1 MKLIME
7 SWRGFINED
16 ERSDSILLSTA
27 KTSIRDRYSE
37 LLTKLAKTLDKKGYP
52 GKEIIDRYIDKKAQE
67 LVDANKKIPVY
78 GTGVTPNDLKYDD
91 IVPFAKSEMA
101 AIDKKRGPNK
111 STDNDPM
118 KIAIKMIRDGKTDA
132 DIDKVLTKAPHNMS
146 YSEAN
151 LLVQAAKEA
160 AK

>member
-1 MKLIME
+1 
-7 SWRGFINED
+7 
-16 ERSDSILLSTA
+16 
-27 KTSIRDRYSE
+27 
-37 LLTKLAKTLDKKGYP
+37 
-52 GKEIIDRYIDKKAQE
+52 
-67 LVDANKKIPVY
+67 
-78 GTGVTPNDLKYDD
+78 
-91 IVPFAKSEMA
+91 MA
-101 AIDKKRGPNK
+101 AIDKKRGPKK

-118 KIAIKMIRDGKTDA
+118 KIAIEMIRKGKTDA